1 MKVLV
6 TGCAGFIGMH
16 TALRLL
22 ERGDEVVGLD
32 NLNDYYDVALKQ
44 ARLERL
50 RAFGNF
56 RFDQLD
62 VANREGLQAW
72 WGAQRPQRVVHLAAQ
87 AGVRHSITHPYTYFD
102 ANLGGFGNVLEACRH
117 HAVEHL
123 VYASSSSVYGGNAR
137 LPFSEHDGV
146 DHPISLYAA
155 TKKANE
161 LMAHAYSHLYR
172 MPVTGLRFFTVYGP
186 WGRPDMALF
195 LFARAILAGEPIDIF
210 NNGQMV
216 RDFTYI
222 DDIVQGVVRVLDK
235 PATPDPA
242 FDPMQPDPATST
254 APYRVFNIGN
264 NQPTPLMDYVAA
276 LEQALGRQA
285 RKNFLPMQPGDVPA
299 TFADVDALDRWVGFR
314 PATPVAEGVRRFVDW
329 YRDYYQCN

>member
-1 MKVLV
+1 
-6 TGCAGFIGMH
+6 
-16 TALRLL
+16 
-22 ERGDEVVGLD
+22 
-32 NLNDYYDVALKQ
+32 
-44 ARLERL
+44 
-50 RAFGNF
+50 
-56 RFDQLD
+56 
-62 VANREGLQAW
+62 
-72 WGAQRPQRVVHLAAQ
+72 
-87 AGVRHSITHPYTYFD
+87 
-102 ANLGGFGNVLEACRH
+102 
-117 HAVEHL
+117 
-123 VYASSSSVYGGNAR
+123 
-137 LPFSEHDGV
+137 
-146 DHPISLYAA
+146 
-155 TKKANE
+155 
-161 LMAHAYSHLYR
+161 
-172 MPVTGLRFFTVYGP
+172 
-186 WGRPDMALF
+186 MALF

-242 FDPMQPDPATST
+242 FNPMQPDPATST